1 MSGTGVIVCKAA
13 VAYAAGQPLV
23 VEDIQVGN
31 EIVLLVVDAMAGRA
45 PKGRRSESQACGLR
59 SLPYRRLHAL
69 RCSSFLVSRVMIHST
84 IAGSDPEGLFP
95 SILGHEGGGIVESVG
110 EGVTSVA
117 PGDSSSRGGGGW

>member
-31 EIVLLVVDAMAGRA
+31 EIVLLVVDAMAGRT

-69 RCSSFLVSRVMIHST
+69 RCSSSLVSSVMIHST